1 MTIRNIIE
9 KISELN
15 RSLEE
20 GRLSTD
26 EVVEMTD
33 LSRDLYERLVVI
45 RHRSYEELLHE
56 EQAAHSPVEEPEDS
70 IAEEKAEVS
79 KDEVK
84 KSENLHAAEAEDV
97 SDEINEPEGPSIRV
111 GAAAVSPN
119 QISLIDSIEEIKR
132 MEKSLNDQ
140 LKDDSSATLSQRLK
154 QKPIEDLVSAIG
166 INQRFRFIKQLF
178 DEDKAAF
185 EDAVN
190 KLNGFSSFIEAD
202 EFVQNDLK
210 DRFDWQMKDPVVK
223 EMIGLIERRYL

>member
-1 MTIRNIIE
+1 MTIRDIIE
-9 KISELN
+9 KISEFN

-20 GRLSTD
+20 GKLSTE

-56 EQAAHSPVEEPEDS
+56 EQAPHSPSEAPEEN
-70 IAEEKAEVS
+70 IIEEKAEGPS
-79 KDEVK
+79 EEVK
-84 KSENLHAAEAEDV
+84 KSEKIHSADAEGV
-97 SDEINEPEGPSIRV
+97 SSEVNEPEGPSIRV
-111 GAAAVSPN
+111 GSAAVSPN

-140 LKDDSSATLSQRLK
+140 LKDDSAATLSQRLK

-166 INQRFRFIKQLF
+166 INQRFRFIKHLF

-185 EDAVN
+185 EEAVN

-202 EFVQNDLK
+202 EFVKNDLK
-210 DRFDWQMKDPVVK
+210 DRFDWQMKDPVVR